1 MKCDKNYDLVSYLNN
16 EVTTGERAEI
26 EAHLLDCPDC
36 RQEFAALKATI
47 GRLKSIPPI
56 TPSPALKTRI
66 MEQVSRFQPQPVH
79 TLWFIPRFSY
89 VPAWAVSVAV
99 HLIIFAGLSII
110 FIRPVQK
117 QQEKTISIRLAQRV
131 EEEKKLLDSS
141 PGLPLVAG
149 EIKPEEREP
158 AVQRPAGEDDIPTP
172 LPDRIKRPIP
182 EGIIVTRPVDGW
194 KVKLKPVPD
203 RDDKLL
209 AHFNGRSNIKT
220 RRELLQKYQ
229 AGDTEPAVKGG
240 LNWLAQAQSP
250 DGAWDG
256 SRYGGRKEYQV
267 ALSSLSLLCFLADGH
282 NHISGGAAA
291 ESRPERRDTYTAL
304 VNRGIKF
311 LLAQQD
317 SDGLVGPKTLNGKPA
332 RPNAEGGQAG
342 SPALIGGDPVTYSG
356 MRDKPV
362 NYMYNHGLATLCLLE
377 DYIMSRDPALERPVN
392 QAVSFIISAQN
403 ANGGWGYTKGSPTAG
418 DSSVTAWQIPS
429 LKLAQTLGIG
439 GAAESLEKAKNWLNS
454 LTNADGFVGYSA
466 PEQYP
471 NGPYGLSA
479 AGMSGQLF
487 MDQSSSALSELQA
500 HLLTK
505 RLPHLQDE
513 HPETES
519 DFYYTYWG
527 TLSMFLQGGKDWE
540 TWNKNTKQ
548 TLLKSQVR
556 NGSYAGSWV
565 PDDKWGYFGGRI
577 YATSMAILSL
587 QVYYRYPALTD
598 GR

>member
-1 MKCDKNYDLVSYLNN
+1 M
-16 EVTTGERAEI
+16 
-26 EAHLLDCPDC
+26 
-36 RQEFAALKATI
+36 
-47 GRLKSIPPI
+47 
-56 TPSPALKTRI
+56 
-66 MEQVSRFQPQPVH
+66 
-79 TLWFIPRFSY
+79 
-89 VPAWAVSVAV
+89 
-99 HLIIFAGLSII
+99 
-110 FIRPVQK
+110 
-117 QQEKTISIRLAQRV
+117 
-131 EEEKKLLDSS
+131 
-141 PGLPLVAG
+141 
-149 EIKPEEREP
+149 
-158 AVQRPAGEDDIPTP
+158 
-172 LPDRIKRPIP
+172 P
-182 EGIIVTRPVDGW
+182 EGIIVTRPIAERERSPDYFGKGW
-194 KVKLKPVPD
+194 KVRLKPVPD

-209 AHFNGRSNIKT
+209 VHFNRRSDIKT

-282 NHISGGAAA
+282 NHISG
-291 ESRPERRDTYTAL
+291 THKAL
-304 VNRGIKF
+304 VNKGIKF

-317 SDGLVGPKTLNGKPA
+317 SDGLVGPRMLNGK
-332 RPNAEGGQAG
+332 
-342 SPALIGGDPVTYSG
+342 D
-356 MRDKPV
+356 V

-403 ANGGWGYTKGSPTAG
+403 ANGGWGYTKASPIN
-418 DSSVTAWQIPS
+418 DSSVTAWQIPP

-439 GAAESLEKAKNWLNS
+439 GAADSLEKAKNWLNA
-454 LTNADGFVGYSA
+454 LTNAEGFVGYSA

-479 AGMSGQLF
+479 AGMSGQIF
-487 MDQSSSALSELQA
+487 MDQSTSALSELQSQI
-500 HLLTK
+500 LTK
-505 RLPHLQDE
+505 RLPHIHSEQT
-513 HPETES
+513 ETES

-527 TLSMFLQGGKDWE
+527 TLSMFLQGGKGWE

-548 TLLKSQVR
+548 TLLKSQVK

-587 QVYYRYPALTD
+587 QVYYRYPALTND
-598 GR
+598 